1 MTDPKSA
8 LVIIDMQNDLVLPGA
23 PACVKGAF
31 ATVSR
36 IRKILNYFRTTGLPV
51 FHIIREYRPDG
62 SDVEITRLDRFL
74 TQQSYVI
81 PGTKGC
87 GIVDD
92 LLPLHK
98 EYRIVKQRFSAFMN
112 TELDFIL
119 RRLGV
124 THLIVCGTQ
133 YPNCVRTTIFDAV
146 SYGYQVINITDATSA
161 QSTKIAAAN
170 IIDIRNIGVECITTD
185 EFFSALERE

>member
-1 MTDPKSA
+1 
-8 LVIIDMQNDLVLPGA
+8 
-23 PACVKGAF
+23 
-31 ATVSR
+31 
-36 IRKILNYFRTTGLPV
+36 
-51 FHIIREYRPDG
+51 
-62 SDVEITRLDRFL
+62 
-74 TQQSYVI
+74 
-81 PGTKGC
+81 
-87 GIVDD
+87 
-92 LLPLHK
+92 
-98 EYRIVKQRFSAFMN
+98 MN
-112 TELDFIL
+112 TEIDFIL